1 MNGIQAITLAGK
13 QNGSLDRFGN
23 GTATGDILFLQL
35 IEDFMSNAVRFAD
48 ETFETTHV
56 EQNAVIEH
64 FDQIRKLAS
73 DCLETGF
80 VSFDIG

>member
-1 MNGIQAITLAGK
+1 M
-13 QNGSLDRFGN
+13 R
-23 GTATGDILFLQL
+23 
-35 IEDFMSNAVRFAD
+35 NAVRFAD